1 MCHSYARGRK
11 IYGFSA
17 KNAAS
22 LLWHFQKTK
31 TNSYLCGTERL
42 HACSTDIQR
51 FSLWDRYRISKFP
64 FITSSRAGN
73 VCAIQCR
80 RFTVFVRDRFW
91 RTWYLR
97 YGKRLHFFCVLRGSP
112 LDRGGLFSRFPL
124 LPVLSTIP
132 PSVPPKRSPSMA
144 GLRFHT
150 EDSAPAPQGRPSP
163 GLPFSPS
170 LNAPDIQNNEIN
182 LEFVN

>member
-1 MCHSYARGRK
+1 MSHSYARGRK

-22 LLWHFQKTK
+22 LLWHLHKTK
-31 TNSYLCGTERL
+31 TNAYICWQIGCTR
-42 HACSTDIQR
+42 AATDIQR

-64 FITSSRAGN
+64 FITSSRAGS

-97 YGKRLHFFCVLRGSP
+97 YGKRLHFLCPP
-112 LDRGGLFSRFPL
+112 LPS
-124 LPVLSTIP
+124 IP
-132 PSVPPKRSPSMA
+132 PMA

-150 EDSAPAPQGRPSP
+150 EDSAPAPQGKPSP

-182 LEFVN
+182 LGFVN

>member
-1 MCHSYARGRK
+1 MSHSYARGRK

-17 KNAAS
+17 KNAVS
-22 LLWHFQKTK
+22 LLWHLHKTK
-31 TNSYLCGTERL
+31 TNAYICWQIGCTR
-42 HACSTDIQR
+42 AATDIQR

-97 YGKRLHFFCVLRGSP
+97 YGKRLHFLCPP
-112 LDRGGLFSRFPL
+112 LPSIPL
-124 LPVLSTIP
+124 WPGCAFTQRIQ
-132 PSVPPKRSPSMA
+132 
-144 GLRFHT
+144 H
-150 EDSAPAPQGRPSP
+150 PAPRGKPSP

-182 LEFVN
+182 WEFVN

>member
-1 MCHSYARGRK
+1 MSHSYARGRK

-22 LLWHFQKTK
+22 LLWHLHKTK
-31 TNSYLCGTERL
+31 TNAYICWQIGCTR
-42 HACSTDIQR
+42 AATDIQR
-51 FSLWDRYRISKFP
+51 FSLWDRYQISKFP
-64 FITSSRAGN
+64 FITSSRAGS

-97 YGKRLHFFCVLRGSP
+97 YGKRLHFLCITGFSARPGGLSAEPCSSPSFPQSP
-112 LDRGGLFSRFPL
+112 LPF
-124 LPVLSTIP
+124 LPSIP
-132 PSVPPKRSPSMA
+132 PMA

-150 EDSAPAPQGRPSP
+150 EDSAPAPQGKPSP

-182 LEFVN
+182 LGFVN